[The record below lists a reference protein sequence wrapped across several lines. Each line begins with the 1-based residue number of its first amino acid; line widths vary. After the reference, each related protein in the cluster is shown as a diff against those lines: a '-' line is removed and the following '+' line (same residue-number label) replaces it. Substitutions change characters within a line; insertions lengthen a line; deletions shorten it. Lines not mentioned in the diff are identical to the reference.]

1 MEDNFN
7 TTNKLNEFL
16 KKNKLK
22 LLGLSGIIL
31 VILLSVVI
39 FGTIKTNKN
48 ELIAEKYIQAGL
60 YLSSGKKN
68 KSKKIYEEIIYDKN
82 KFYSALALNIILENK
97 LEKDEIKILEYF
109 SILEKIKT
117 SKDHKN
123 LILFKK
129 ALFLMDK
136 SKKKEANRIFKDII
150 ESGSSFKILAQEI
163 IEE

>member
-7 TTNKLNEFL
+7 TTNNFNEFL
-16 KKNKLK
+16 KKNKIK
-22 LLGLSGIIL
+22 LLSFSGIIL
-31 VILLSVVI
+31 IILLSVAI
-39 FGTIKTNKN
+39 LSTLKTNKN

-68 KSKKIYEEIIYDKN
+68 ESKKIYEEIIYDKN
-82 KFYSALALNIILENK
+82 KFYSALALNIILEK
-97 LEKDEIKILEYF
+97 ELEKDEIKILEYF

-117 SKDHKN
+117 SKEHKN

-136 SKKKEANRIFKDII
+136 SKKKR
-150 ESGSSFKILAQEI
+150 S
-163 IEE
+163 

>member
-7 TTNKLNEFL
+7 TTNNFNEFL
-16 KKNKLK
+16 KKNKIK
-22 LLGLSGIIL
+22 LLSFSGIIL
-31 VILLSVVI
+31 IILLSVAI
-39 FGTIKTNKN
+39 LSTLKTNKN

-68 KSKKIYEEIIYDKN
+68 ESKKIYEEIIYDKN
-82 KFYSALALNIILENK
+82 KFYSALALNIILEK
-97 LEKDEIKILEYF
+97 ELEKDEIKILEYF

-117 SKDHKN
+117 SKEHKN

-136 SKKKEANRIFKDII
+136 SKKKEANRILKNII

>member
-7 TTNKLNEFL
+7 TSNKLNEFL
-16 KKNKLK
+16 KKNKFK
-22 LLGLSGIIL
+22 LLSFSGIIL
-31 VILLSVVI
+31 IILLSVVI
-39 FGTIKTNKN
+39 FGIIKTNKN

-82 KFYSALALNIILENK
+82 KFYSALALNIILEK
-97 LEKDEIKILEYF
+97 ELEKDEIKILEYF

-136 SKKKEANRIFKDII
+136 KKKKEANRIFKDII

>member
-7 TTNKLNEFL
+7 TSNKLNEFL
-16 KKNKLK
+16 KKNKFK
-22 LLGLSGIIL
+22 LLSFSGIIL
-31 VILLSVVI
+31 IILLSVVI
-39 FGTIKTNKN
+39 FGIIKTNKN

-82 KFYSALALNIILENK
+82 KFYSALALNIILEK
-97 LEKDEIKILEYF
+97 ELEKDEIKILEYF

-129 ALFLMDK
+129 ELFLMDK

>member
-1 MEDNFN
+1 MEENFN

-22 LLGLSGIIL
+22 LLSLSGIIL

-68 KSKKIYEEIIYDKN
+68 KSKKISKRMKSQSLCCHIQPLRQFMN
-82 KFYSALALNIILENK
+82 SNFRSQ
-97 LEKDEIKILEYF
+97 EK
-109 SILEKIKT
+109 T
-117 SKDHKN
+117 
-123 LILFKK
+123 
-129 ALFLMDK
+129 M
-136 SKKKEANRIFKDII
+136 
-150 ESGSSFKILAQEI
+150 
-163 IEE
+163 

>member
-7 TTNKLNEFL
+7 TSNKLNEFL

-22 LLGLSGIIL
+22 LFSFSGIIL
-31 VILLSVVI
+31 IILLSVVI
-39 FGTIKTNKN
+39 FGIIKTNKN

-82 KFYSALALNIILENK
+82 KFYSALALNIILEK
-97 LEKDEIKILEYF
+97 ELEKDEIKILEYF

-136 SKKKEANRIFKDII
+136 SKKKKLI
-150 ESGSSFKILAQEI
+150 GYLKIL
-163 IEE
+163 

>member
-7 TTNKLNEFL
+7 TTNNFNEFL
-16 KKNKLK
+16 KKNKIK
-22 LLGLSGIIL
+22 LLSFSGIIL
-31 VILLSVVI
+31 IILLSVAI
-39 FGTIKTNKN
+39 LSTLKTNKN

-68 KSKKIYEEIIYDKN
+68 ETKKIYEEIIYDKN
-82 KFYSALALNIILENK
+82 KFYSALALNIILEK
-97 LEKDEIKILEYF
+97 ELEKDEIKILEYF

-117 SKDHKN
+117 SKEHKN

-136 SKKKEANRIFKDII
+136 SKKKEANRILKNII

>member
-1 MEDNFN
+1 M
-7 TTNKLNEFL
+7 
-16 KKNKLK
+16 
-22 LLGLSGIIL
+22 I
-31 VILLSVVI
+31 
-39 FGTIKTNKN
+39 
-48 ELIAEKYIQAGL
+48 

-97 LEKDEIKILEYF
+97 LEKDEMKVLEYF

>member
-7 TTNKLNEFL
+7 TTNNFNEFL
-16 KKNKLK
+16 KKNKIK
-22 LLGLSGIIL
+22 LLSFSGIIL
-31 VILLSVVI
+31 IILLSVAI
-39 FGTIKTNKN
+39 LSTLKTNKN

-68 KSKKIYEEIIYDKN
+68 ESKKIYEEIIYDKN
-82 KFYSALALNIILENK
+82 KFYSALALNIILEK
-97 LEKDEIKILEYF
+97 ELEKDEIKILEYF

-117 SKDHKN
+117 SKEHKN

-136 SKKKEANRIFKDII
+136 SKKKEANRILKNII
-150 ESGSSFKILAQEI
+150 ESGSSFKILAQEL